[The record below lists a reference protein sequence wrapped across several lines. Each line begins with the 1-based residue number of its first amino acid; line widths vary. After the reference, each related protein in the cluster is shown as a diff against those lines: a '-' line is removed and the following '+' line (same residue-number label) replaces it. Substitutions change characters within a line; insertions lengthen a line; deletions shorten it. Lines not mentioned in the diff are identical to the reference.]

1 MEIMSKK
8 MYKGFT
14 LIEMLVVVL
23 IIGILAS
30 VALPQY
36 KKSVEKARM
45 AEAVVIVHKI
55 AEMHQLYYMIN
66 GTYLK
71 ATEMDKL
78 DITVPGEKITT
89 GDVGRILT
97 DYFLYSPNACS
108 NTCSTED
115 PWLAYAWRIKNHN
128 ADIYGDNRVY
138 SIQIKKD
145 RPNKIICE
153 CRTATSCNSA
163 QKALC
168 AELNNKGTL

>member
-1 MEIMSKK
+1 MSKLNK
-8 MYKGFT
+8 YPLGGFT
-14 LIEMLVVVL
+14 LIELLVVVL
-23 IIGILAS
+23 IIGILAAI
-30 VALPQY
+30 ALPQY

-71 ATEMDKL
+71 ANEMDKL

-128 ADIYGDNRVY
+128 ADIYRVY